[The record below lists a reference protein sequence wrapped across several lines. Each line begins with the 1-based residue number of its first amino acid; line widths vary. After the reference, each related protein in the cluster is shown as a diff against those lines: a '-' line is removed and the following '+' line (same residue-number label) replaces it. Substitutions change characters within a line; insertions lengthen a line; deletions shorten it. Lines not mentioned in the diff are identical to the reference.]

1 MLQKNLIKSLLVIFI
16 FTISSASLR
25 ASDDH
30 DDGNDNHHELFEKMM
45 DKLEHKKNL
54 LEFDD
59 AEIIFEQNFTDGDVE
74 VVIFAK
80 LEEAGAGMQRFWLYG
95 PNGKVVY
102 KFSTPKNNN
111 NIGGR
116 EIVIESPEPADK
128 DIVLGAY
135 PEGTYTFVAK
145 SFDKEWFKGEAELS
159 HDLPAPATIQWPLS
173 DSETAISNFLVT
185 WTTDSTTHDK
195 FIIELV
201 NEDSEL
207 EEELL
212 VDIPPERR
220 TFRAP
225 EEWMVPDSEYQVVVG
240 IVNEHGNK
248 TFVELNTLAY

>member
-1 MLQKNLIKSLLVIFI
+1 MLQNDLIKSLLVIFI

-25 ASDDH
+25 ASDD
-30 DDGNDNHHELFEKMM
+30 NDNDNSHELFEKMM
-45 DKLEHKKNL
+45 DKLEHKKNVF
-54 LEFDD
+54 EFDD

-80 LEEAGAGMQRFWLYG
+80 LEEAGAGMQRFWLFG

-102 KFSTPKNNN
+102 KFSAPKNNG

-116 EIVIESPEPADK
+116 EIVVESPEPADK
-128 DIVLGAY
+128 DVVLDAY

-145 SFDKEWFKGEAELS
+145 SFDKEWFLSEAELS
-159 HDLPAPATIQWPLS
+159 HDLPEPVTIQSPMG
-173 DSETAISNFLVT
+173 DETAIIGFQVIWST
-185 WTTDSTTHDK
+185 ASTTHEK

-201 NEDSEL
+201 NESSEL

-220 TFRAP
+220 IFQAP
-225 EEWMVPDSEYQVVVG
+225 EEWMVPNSEYQVVVT

-248 TFVELNTLAY
+248 TSVELSTLAY